1 MNPDPLP
8 SGDPNVARQKRTI
21 IAVITL
27 LIVMAG
33 LVLTV
38 VPRLPLP
45 ARIFVAATDLLGAAV
60 LGLVLRQKFSG
71 K

>member
-1 MNPDPLP
+1 MNPEPV
-8 SGDPNVARQKRTI
+8 SSAEITRQKRTL
-21 IAVITL
+21 IAVIIL

-38 VPRLPLP
+38 VPKLPLP
-45 ARIFVAATDLLGAAV
+45 ARIFVAATDLVGAAV
-60 LGLVLRQKFSG
+60 LALVLRQKFSG